1 MYCHPKKM
9 TDGRFES
16 VFVSLLQTV
25 AHDLT
30 NILHKNWG
38 LKLGLL
44 KLQKNILLKYKNE
57 EKRK

>member
-16 VFVSLLQTV
+16 VVLSLLQTV

-30 NILHKNWG
+30 NILHKN
-38 LKLGLL
+38 
-44 KLQKNILLKYKNE
+44 
-57 EKRK
+57 

>member
-16 VFVSLLQTV
+16 VKINVLSLPQTL

-30 NILHKNWG
+30 NILHKN
-38 LKLGLL
+38 
-44 KLQKNILLKYKNE
+44 
-57 EKRK
+57 